1 MEKTDK
7 VTITV
12 TLERN
17 LNGTVTRGMKI
28 DGAGFHYFEMVGLL
42 QICCYELAERSKEIA
57 NELPDDQKVRIEFK
71 GGEEF

>member
-7 VTITV
+7 VIITI

-28 DGAGFHYFEMVGLL
+28 DGSGFHYFEMVGLL
-42 QICCYELAERSKEIA
+42 QISCYEMAERSKEIA
-57 NELPDDQKVRIEFK
+57 NELPDDQKVRMKFK
-71 GGEEF
+71 GEKEL